1 MAQHYSQEFKAR
13 AVRLVKE
20 RLKQDPTLSITAVLA
35 DTAVKL
41 GTSKE
46 TLRRWRSQ
54 NQVDT
59 GCKAGITS
67 EENAEIRRLR
77 KENLELRQT
86 NEILKLA
93 SAFFASELDLR
104 GKK

>member
-1 MAQHYSQEFKAR
+1 M
-13 AVRLVKE
+13 RLVKE
-20 RLKQDPTLSITAVLA
+20 RLKQDPALPITAVLA

-46 TLRRWRSQ
+46 TLWWWHCQ
-54 NQVDT
+54 DLVDT

-86 NEILKLA
+86 NEIVKLA
-93 SAFFASELDLR
+93 SAFSPPNSTPAPRNDR
-104 GKK
+104 GY